1 MVTWTWDPGKGAS
14 FSSNGTS
21 SSQLGTIAIFA
32 VPLRTLTFPSH
43 RPT

>member
-1 MVTWTWDPGKGAS
+1 MVTCTCDPGKGAS
-14 FSSNGTS
+14 FSNSGTS